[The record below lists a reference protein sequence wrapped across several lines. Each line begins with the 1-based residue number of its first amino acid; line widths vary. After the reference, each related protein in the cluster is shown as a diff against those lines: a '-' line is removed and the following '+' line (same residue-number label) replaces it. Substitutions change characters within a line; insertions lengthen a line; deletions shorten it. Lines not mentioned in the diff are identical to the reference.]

1 MRMSDWSSDVCS
13 SDLNGSF
20 RSENLTS
27 GVTQFGDNDENL
39 FSYRAGA
46 VFKPTPA
53 SSIYVSYANSET
65 PALATVRLGCV
76 SNSGSFCDTAPEKA
90 VNYEIGAKLEL
101 MEGALLLTAAP
112 FSNEPPHHTD
122 TPPT

>member
-76 SNSGSFCDTAPEKA
+76 SNRGSFCDTAPEKA
-90 VNYEIGAKLEL
+90 VKYEIGAKLEL
-101 MEGALLLTAAP
+101 MAYRNSCVEGNV
-112 FSNEPPHHTD
+112 S
-122 TPPT
+122 